1 MRKAAFIMMLILF
14 IGIDAYTLY
23 LMSPDLLFPRKS
35 IYVTNQDDDI
45 VERVKAYFSIQYD
58 IRKIVYRQGFPDG
71 YYLDV
76 YDVGGEKHEEFDDTF
91 NVPESDKIQQYFW
104 NLKPDTP
111 KYLRLF
117 EAELIVEFLAA
128 TVISIVNLRKKR
140 KKYR

>member
-1 MRKAAFIMMLILF
+1 MWYLVDRISGIL
-14 IGIDAYTLY
+14 A
-23 LMSPDLLFPRKS
+23 P
-35 IYVTNQDDDI
+35 
-45 VERVKAYFSIQYD
+45 ERWYKTG
-58 IRKIVYRQGFPDG
+58 RNTH
-71 YYLDV
+71 LDV

-91 NVPESDKIQQYFW
+91 NVPGSDTIQEYFR

-117 EAELIVEFLAA
+117 EAELIVEFLAV

>member
-1 MRKAAFIMMLILF
+1 MVLHSRNCGILSTGLAVSSRRND
-14 IGIDAYTLY
+14 GIKQAGILT
-23 LMSPDLLFPRKS
+23 
-35 IYVTNQDDDI
+35 
-45 VERVKAYFSIQYD
+45 YFSIQYE
-58 IRKIVYRQGFPDG
+58 ISKIVYRQGFPDG

-91 NVPESDKIQQYFW
+91 NVPESDTIQEYFR

-117 EAELIVEFLAA
+117 EAELIVENL
-128 TVISIVNLRKKR
+128 TVMVISIVNLRKKR